1 MGLYPRTTIQ
11 ARKFLH
17 AGDFCNM
24 VETNIRDINEMK
36 TKTLADKIRQGG
48 GIAISTLIED
58 IKAGRSIQI

>member
-1 MGLYPRTTIQ
+1 
-11 ARKFLH
+11 
-17 AGDFCNM
+17 M

-48 GIAISTLIED
+48 GIEVSTLIED